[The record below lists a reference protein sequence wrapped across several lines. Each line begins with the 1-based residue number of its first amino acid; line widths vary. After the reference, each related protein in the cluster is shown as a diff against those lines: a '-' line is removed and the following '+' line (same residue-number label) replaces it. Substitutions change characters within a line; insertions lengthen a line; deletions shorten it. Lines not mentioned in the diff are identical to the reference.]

1 MPHNQ
6 FKPSPILIC
15 FKILKIKKKK
25 TFSML
30 QIANGSAIKF
40 EQKFVPNPGA
50 SGEILD

>member
-25 TFSML
+25 NFSML